1 MADILQEFAKSF
13 SRMAKLVS
21 SIIVAYLLI
30 ISSEEILSREVPFTK
45 CASPFGQ
52 LNSVDVTPC
61 NGNPCIFKPGTTETV
76 AVSFTPNEV
85 VSNGKISLYAKTFF
99 FWMKLP
105 LKNPNICEGHGVK
118 CPLQAG
124 IPVEVSATQQ
134 VPQVVPL
141 GTRQLKA
148 KLVDQNGATVV
159 CGIIT
164 VKIIRNGNAY
174 ADFE

>member
-1 MADILQEFAKSF
+1 M
-13 SRMAKLVS
+13 
-21 SIIVAYLLI
+21 
-30 ISSEEILSREVPFTK
+30 
-45 CASPFGQ
+45 
-52 LNSVDVTPC
+52 
-61 NGNPCIFKPGTTETV
+61 
-76 AVSFTPNEV
+76 
-85 VSNGKISLYAKTFF
+85 
-99 FWMKLP
+99 
-105 LKNPNICEGHGVK
+105 K

-124 IPVEVSATQQ
+124 VPVEVSATQQ

-164 VKIIRNGNAY
+164 VKITRNGNAY